1 MSPDPTPVSPERT
14 PPVAIVTGG
23 ARRVGAAIV
32 ERLHQAGYDVVI
44 HYRGSQDAAQA
55 LAQRLEAHRTGSTS
69 LFALDLV
76 DWQQAPELVAHA
88 LARFGRLDLLVNNA
102 SLFYPTP
109 LAECTALDWE
119 RLVNSNLRA
128 PFELCRAAT
137 PHLRARRGAIVNITD
152 IHAERPMAGYPIY
165 NIAKAGL
172 AQLTRALAI
181 DLAPEVRV
189 NAVAPG
195 PIEWP
200 DDGQIDADDRARILA
215 HVPLGREGGAAQIA
229 TAVHY
234 LACEADYVT
243 GVTLNVDG
251 GRSVKL

>member
-1 MSPDPTPVSPERT
+1 MSPDPTPASPERT

-32 ERLHQAGYDVVI
+32 ERLHRAGYDVVI
-44 HYRGSQDAAQA
+44 HYRGSQDAARD
-55 LAQRLEAHRTGSTS
+55 LAARLEAHRPGSTS
-69 LFALDLV
+69 LFALDLI
-76 DWQQAPELVAHA
+76 DWQRASELVAHA
-88 LARFGRLDLLVNNA
+88 LGRFGRLDLLVNNA

-109 LAECTALDWE
+109 LAECSALDWE
-119 RLVNSNLRA
+119 RLINSNLRA
-128 PFELCRAAT
+128 PFELCRAAA
-137 PHLRARRGAIVNITD
+137 PQLRARCGAIINITD

-165 NIAKAGL
+165 SIAKAGL
-172 AQLTRALAI
+172 AQLTRVLAI
-181 DLAPEVRV
+181 ELAPEVRV

-200 DDGQIDADDRARILA
+200 EDGQIDPDERARILA

-243 GVTLNVDG
+243 GVTINVDG